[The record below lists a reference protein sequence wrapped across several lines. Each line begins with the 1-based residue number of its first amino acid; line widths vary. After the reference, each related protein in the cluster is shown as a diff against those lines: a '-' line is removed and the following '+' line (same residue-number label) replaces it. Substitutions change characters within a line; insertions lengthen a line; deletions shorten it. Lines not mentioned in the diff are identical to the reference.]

1 MSLCNLFRLRQNR
14 QFCRQHAALLHQN
27 LRCFPRIG
35 RHKSIYYIVTASRS
49 LQPHACLWVHTLP
62 VIPRNP
68 SVGCVRYARGLSKLL
83 PFPPPHQRSSEPH
96 FQTTFCHSAKQ
107 EFPLPSP
114 QTPPKPVNF
123 PYFNNFLETNHA
135 PYPPAP
141 PVPAPYRRT
150 RPAVFSAGQSSRCPK
165 NFCRALSGGGVWF
178 GTLFGMAEAG

>member
-62 VIPRNP
+62 AIPQNP

-83 PFPPPHQRSSEPH
+83 PFPPTPKVVWTPFSDDLLPLCKTRMPTTISPNVARTSKLQIFQQLLGNKPCPVSTRSPCS
-96 FQTTFCHSAKQ
+96 
-107 EFPLPSP
+107 
-114 QTPPKPVNF
+114 
-123 PYFNNFLETNHA
+123 
-135 PYPPAP
+135 
-141 PVPAPYRRT
+141 
-150 RPAVFSAGQSSRCPK
+150 RPTSSNAVCCIFSRARFAMSK
-165 NFCRALSGGGVWF
+165 NFRRALSGGGVRF
-178 GTLFGMAEAG
+178 GKLFGMAEAG

>member
-62 VIPRNP
+62 AIPQNP

-83 PFPPPHQRSSEPH
+83 PFPPHTKGRLNPIFRRPFATLQNKNAHH
-96 FQTTFCHSAKQ
+96 Y
-107 EFPLPSP
+107 LP
-114 QTPPKPVNF
+114 K
-123 PYFNNFLETNHA
+123 
-135 PYPPAP
+135 
-141 PVPAPYRRT
+141 RR
-150 RPAVFSAGQSSRCPK
+150 PNQ
-165 NFCRALSGGGVWF
+165 
-178 GTLFGMAEAG
+178 